1 MVKLC
6 ETIAVSPEEM
16 RHAYCNALIEAAKKD
31 PRIVSLDCDLSSSCG
46 TTPRDVYVSVG
57 SNAFWCR

>member
-16 RHAYCNALIEAAKKD
+16 RHAYCNA
-31 PRIVSLDCDLSSSCG
+31 P
-46 TTPRDVYVSVG
+46 
-57 SNAFWCR
+57 NANTKV

>member
-31 PRIVSLDCDLSSSCG
+31 PRIVSLDCDLSSS
-46 TTPRDVYVSVG
+46 
-57 SNAFWCR
+57 